1 MKQILHSFQT
11 MLAVAALL
19 CTSLQVNAVVFA
31 TGDCG
36 AEGSNCKWYIESAEK
51 GINQLRISGTGRMA
65 DYAHLYDS
73 PWFYAQPINAGY
85 FRTDYVTRIVVEE
98 GVTHIGSRAF
108 CDFERVTKITLPNT
122 VESIGEYAFYRNIA
136 LETLALPSSTHLTY
150 VGGTPVTDCKLLST
164 ITGADVIDNGWYT
177 YPATELIAY
186 PAASY
191 AYSYTVADGCRLIR
205 MLAFDYSQLYQVT
218 FPASLE
224 ELGWAA
230 FYQAAN
236 LTDIYAHP
244 LTAPTYNTFIILIP
258 EGFTKTM
265 ADINL
270 HIHKEAYDSYYST
283 TKWSEMNII
292 QDLESDS
299 EEDGIEE
306 IMDTNPSSA
315 TTRKVFD
322 PETDN
327 VYIIRDGKLFN
338 LQGVQVK

>member
-36 AEGSNCKWYIESAEK
+36 AEGSNCKWYIESEK

-65 DYAHLYDS
+65 DYAHLDDS
-73 PWFYAQPINAGY
+73 PWFYAQPINTGY

-98 GVTHIGSRAF
+98 GVTHIGSCAF
-108 CDFERVTKITLPNT
+108 CDFKKVTKITLPNT

-150 VGGTPVTDCKLLST
+150 VGGEPVTDCKLLST
-164 ITGADVIDNGWYT
+164 ITGADVIGNGWYT

-186 PAASY
+186 PPASD
-191 AYSYTVADGCRLIR
+191 ASSYTVEDGCRLIR
-205 MLAFDYSQLYQVT
+205 QQAFNYSQLYEVT
-218 FPASLE
+218 LPASLE
-224 ELGWAA
+224 EVEWSF
-230 FYQAAN
+230 FYQPAN

-258 EGFTKTM
+258 EGSTKTM

-270 HIHKEAYDSYYST
+270 HIHKEAYASYNST
-283 TKWSEMNII
+283 DWSEMNII
-292 QDLESDS
+292 QDLDS
-299 EEDGIEE
+299 NSEQEGVEQVQRG
-306 IMDTNPSSA
+306 PSGQYKG
-315 TTRKVFD
+315 TKELRNGVL
-322 PETDN
+322 
-327 VYIIRDGKLFN
+327 VIRVGDKEYN
-338 LQGVQVK
+338 AQGAVIR

>member
-36 AEGSNCKWYIESAEK
+36 AEGSNCKWYIESEK

-65 DYAHLYDS
+65 DYAHLDDS

-122 VESIGEYAFYRNIA
+122 VESIGDLTFYRNPA
-136 LETLALPSSTHLTY
+136 LETLTLPSSTHLTS
-150 VGGTPVTDCKLLST
+150 VGAAPITGCPLLST

-186 PAASY
+186 PAASD
-191 AYSYTVADGCRLIR
+191 AYSYTILDGCRLIR
-205 MLAFDYSQLYQVT
+205 QQAFNFSRLYEVT
-218 FPASLE
+218 LPASVE
-224 ELGWAA
+224 MVKWAV
-230 FYQAAN
+230 FDEPVN

-244 LTAPTYNTFIILIP
+244 LTSPTYVLDIILFP
-258 EGFTKTM
+258 VNSTKTA

-270 HIHKEAYDSYYST
+270 HIHKAAYDSYYST

-292 QDLESDS
+292 QDLDS
-299 EEDGIEE
+299 NSEQEGVEQVQRD
-306 IMDTNPSSA
+306 
-315 TTRKVFD
+315 KVQSTK
-322 PETDN
+322 ELRNGTL
-327 VYIIRDGKLFN
+327 IIRVGDKEYNFLGARM
-338 LQGVQVK
+338 